1 MIPHNLMKY
10 LNSLEYL
17 VKSVKISDS
26 PKMDMERSVVK
37 HVNSSVKSMEQV
49 ESLDMCGYGITIQ
62 R

>member
-1 MIPHNLMKY
+1 MKY